1 MKQPS
6 EWNGLDLS
14 GDPILVVGR
23 RPKPRTLE
31 GYVVDLH
38 VETFETM
45 REIANTTAS
54 ELVGRTRLPW
64 HPNADMIPGEQYLSI
79 EVDDLPTPRST
90 EQSEPDGT
98 SLVASSPL
106 ADAADLIRLVLGPG
120 ELDNLNPAQLVEQRF
135 RFYAVTWER
144 GDTAGPVA
152 FVSEYD
158 PTTVLRKA
166 SSYFRFD
173 GTLRSSEPPDF
184 TLDDRADLV
193 VTREEVAI
201 LNPTAFDRLFADIRA
216 LLNDVP
222 AYTTALKAAMTG
234 LPLSSASEAAIT
246 QVCAS
251 KPSYA
256 RQLQNLSSSA
266 GAGSITPTSLRA
278 ALKRHGEDPRQF
290 LRNGVLD
297 IGIEQV
303 GTVLD
308 VAEGRWYEADFT
320 SEPRRAARWSRR

>member
-6 EWNGLDLS
+6 EWSGLDLS

-31 GYVVDLH
+31 GHVVDLH
-38 VETFETM
+38 VETFGTM
-45 REIANTTAS
+45 RGIANKTVA
-54 ELVGRTRLPW
+54 ELVGRERLPW
-64 HPNADMIPGEQYLSI
+64 HPNADMVPGEQYLSI
-79 EVDDLPTPRST
+79 TTGDLPKS
-90 EQSEPDGT
+90 SAGEPHQTQGT
-98 SLVASSPL
+98 TSVASPPL

-120 ELDNLNPAQLVEQRF
+120 ELDNLNPAQLVDGRF
-135 RFYAVTWER
+135 RFYAVAWER
-144 GDTAGPVA
+144 GDAAGPVA

-173 GTLRSSEPPDF
+173 GTLRSSEAPDF

-193 VTREEVAI
+193 VTQEEVAI

-222 AYTTALKAAMTG
+222 AYTAALKAAMTG
-234 LPLSSASEAAIT
+234 LPMSSATEAAFT

-251 KPSYA
+251 RPSYA
-256 RQLQNLSSSA
+256 RQLQNLSS
-266 GAGSITPTSLRA
+266 GAGTGAITPASLRA
-278 ALKRHGEDPRQF
+278 ALKRHGVDPRHF
-290 LRNGVLD
+290 LKHGLLD
-297 IGIEQV
+297 IGIDQV

>member
-1 MKQPS
+1 MKKPS
-6 EWNGLDLS
+6 EWSGLDLS

-38 VETFETM
+38 VETFGTM
-45 REIANTTAS
+45 RGIASTTVA
-54 ELVGRTRLPW
+54 ELVGRERLPW

-79 EVDDLPTPRST
+79 LTGDLPKSSAG
-90 EQSEPDGT
+90 EQHQAQGT
-98 SLVASSPL
+98 TSVASPPL

-120 ELDNLNPAQLVEQRF
+120 ALDNLNPAQLLDERF
-135 RFYAVTWER
+135 RFYAVAWER
-144 GDTAGPVA
+144 GDGAGPVA

-222 AYTTALKAAMTG
+222 AYTAALKAAMVG
-234 LPLSSASEAAIT
+234 LPMSSATEAAFT

-266 GAGSITPTSLRA
+266 GTGAITPASLRA
-278 ALKRHGEDPRQF
+278 ALKRHGQDPKHF
-290 LRNGVLD
+290 LTNGLLD
-297 IGIEQV
+297 IGIDQV

>member
-6 EWNGLDLS
+6 EWSGLDLS

-31 GYVVDLH
+31 GHVVDLH
-38 VETFETM
+38 VETFGTM
-45 REIANTTAS
+45 RVIANTTVA
-54 ELVGRTRLPW
+54 ELVGRERLPW

-79 EVDDLPTPRST
+79 AVDDLPTSRGS
-90 EQSEPDGT
+90 EQTDPAGT
-98 SLVASSPL
+98 SAVANPPL

-120 ELDNLNPAQLVEQRF
+120 ELDNLNPAELADERF
-135 RFYAVTWER
+135 RFYAVAWER
-144 GDTAGPVA
+144 GDASGPVA

-173 GTLRSSEPPDF
+173 GTLRSSERPDF
-184 TLDDRADLV
+184 TLNDRADLV

-222 AYTTALKAAMTG
+222 AYTAALKAAMTG
-234 LPLSSASEAAIT
+234 LPLSSATEAAIT

-266 GAGSITPTSLRA
+266 GAGAITPASLRA
-278 ALKRHGEDPRQF
+278 ALKRHGEDAKDF
-290 LRNGVLD
+290 LKNGMLD

>member
-6 EWNGLDLS
+6 EWSTLDLT

-45 REIANTTAS
+45 RDIARTTAG
-54 ELVGRTRLPW
+54 ELADRVPLPW
-64 HPNADMIPGEQYLSI
+64 HPNADMLRGEQYLS
-79 EVDDLPTPRST
+79 VDVHELPAPATT
-90 EQSEPDGT
+90 GQLDAEEPPG
-98 SLVASSPL
+98 VASSPL
-106 ADAADLIRLVLGPG
+106 ADAADLIRLVLDPG
-120 ELDNLNPAQLVEQRF
+120 ALDNLHPDQLAQGRF
-135 RFYAVTWER
+135 RFYAVVWENA
-144 GDTAGPVA
+144 DTGGPVA

-166 SSYFRFD
+166 SSYFRYD
-173 GTLRSSEPPDF
+173 GTLRAADAPDF
-184 TLDDRADLV
+184 ALDDRADLV
-193 VTREEVAI
+193 VTADEVAI
-201 LNPTAFDRLFADIRA
+201 LSPTAFDRLFADIRA

-222 AYTTALKAAMTG
+222 AYTTALKQAMTG

-256 RQLQNLSSSA
+256 RQLQNLSTSA
-266 GAGSITPTSLRA
+266 GAAAITPALLRT
-278 ALKRHGEDPRQF
+278 ALKRHGQDPATF
-290 LRNGVLD
+290 LTKGVLD
-297 IGIEQV
+297 IGIDQV
-303 GTVLD
+303 GALLD